1 MHTST
6 KKPWIET
13 PLIESATL
21 SKQAGCHVF
30 LKLELLQPSG
40 SFKSRGIGNLI
51 LSELKNNANKAKSVH
66 FYSSSGGNA
75 GLAAVHAARDLGCA
89 CTVIVPHSTKPL
101 MIAKL
106 RDAGATEV
114 IQHGESWFDADSYL
128 RREFIEN
135 QAQAQVQSAAGSR
148 AGAGLAESVNVYVP
162 PFDHPLIW
170 EGAGGMIGEMARQ
183 LPPREDGE
191 QSGFPADVVVCS
203 VGGGGLFNGMIDGL
217 EKYIKSSSSSSTSTT
232 DTSPAKNV
240 RVLAVET
247 RGADSLAHALR
258 QGKLSSLSAIESR
271 ATSLGALCV
280 AEKTLANAVSPPAGI
295 EVTSVV
301 GSDAEA
307 ARGVVRLAD
316 ETRLQVEL
324 ACGISLEVAVGE
336 RLKELIPD
344 LRPETKVV
352 VVVCGGSNIT
362 AEMIAEYRLK
372 LQDGWV

>member
-1 MHTST
+1 MDTSL

-21 SKQAGCHVF
+21 SKQAGWLGSDILTLFPISRIF

-40 SFKSRGIGNLI
+40 SFKSRGTGNLI
-51 LSELKNNANKAKSVH
+51 LSELKSKTNNTNTKKVH

-114 IQHGESWFDADSYL
+114 IQHGASWFEADTFL

-135 QAQAQVQSAAGSR
+135 QHLGVGEGDSVSGT
-148 AGAGLAESVNVYVP
+148 VNVYVP
-162 PFDHPLIW
+162 PFDHPLVW
-170 EGAGGMIGEMARQ
+170 EGAGSMVGEIARQ
-183 LPPREDGE
+183 LPAREEGV
-191 QSGFPADVVVCS
+191 FPADVIVCS
-203 VGGGGLFNGMIDGL
+203 VGGGGLFNGVVDGL
-217 EKYIKSSSSSSTSTT
+217 EKYIKASSSSSSGKS
-232 DTSPAKNV
+232 V

-247 RGADSLAHALR
+247 RGADSLAHSLR
-258 QGKLSSLSAIESR
+258 EGKLSSLSAIESQ

-280 AEKTLANAVSPPAGI
+280 AEKTLFNAVSPPKGI
-295 EVTSVV
+295 DVTSVV
-301 GSDAEA
+301 GSDADA
-307 ARGVVRLAD
+307 ARGVLRLAD

-336 RLKELIPD
+336 KLKEVIPD
-344 LRPETKVV
+344 LKPETRVV

-362 AEMIAEYRLK
+362 AEMMAEYRAK